1 MDRAGLYQI
10 VVDRTPSKNL
20 VNHMLAVEAIMRGLA
35 GYFHEDADK
44 WGMAG
49 LAHDIDYA
57 ETKDK
62 PNLHSI
68 VGSEQ
73 LHLMGLPEDICYAV
87 RVHNGAHG
95 LPRKSMLDKALYA
108 ADPLSGLIV
117 ACALVRPDR
126 KLAGVDTDFVMVRF
140 KEKRFAA
147 GVNRDQILACQEL
160 GLDVYKFASIALSAM
175 KGIADSIG
183 L

>member
-1 MDRAGLYQI
+1 MDREALYQVI
-10 VVDRTPSKNL
+10 VERTPSRNL

-35 GYFHEDADK
+35 VRFHEDVEK
-44 WGMAG
+44 WGIAG
-49 LAHDIDYA
+49 LVHDIDYA

-62 PNLHSI
+62 PNLHAI

-73 LHLMGLPEDICYAV
+73 LHLMGVSEDICYAV
-87 RVHNGAHG
+87 RVHNPLHG
-95 LPRKSMLDKALYA
+95 LPRKSMMDKALYA

-117 ACALVRPDR
+117 ACALVRPEK
-126 KLAGVDTDFVMVRF
+126 KLDLVDTDFVMLRF

-147 GVNRDQILACQEL
+147 GANRDQMLACQEMGIDL
-160 GLDVYKFASIALSAM
+160 YEFVTIGLRSM
-175 KGIADSIG
+175 KGISTEIG

>member
-1 MDRAGLYQI
+1 MDRDELYQ
-10 VVDRTPSKNL
+10 VVVERAPSRNL

-35 GYFHEDADK
+35 VHFSEDADK
-44 WGMAG
+44 WGLAG
-49 LAHDIDYA
+49 LVHDIDYA

-73 LHLMGLPEDICYAV
+73 LHLMGVPEDICYAV
-87 RVHNGAHG
+87 RVHNGMHG

-117 ACALVRPDR
+117 ACALVRPDK
-126 KLAGVDTDFVMVRF
+126 KLAGVDTDFVMERF

-147 GVNRDQILACQEL
+147 GANRDQILACQEMN
-160 GLDVYKFASIALSAM
+160 LDLYHFVQ
-175 KGIADSIG
+175 IG
-183 L
+183 LASMKQIATEIGL

>member
-1 MDRAGLYQI
+1 MDRSDLFQI
-10 VVDRTPSKNL
+10 IVERVPSKNL

-35 GYFHEDADK
+35 AHFHEDIEK
-44 WGMAG
+44 WGLAG
-49 LAHDIDYA
+49 LVHDIDYA

-73 LHLMGLPEDICYAV
+73 LHLMGVSEDICYAV
-87 RVHNGAHG
+87 RVHNQLHG
-95 LPRKSMLDKALYA
+95 LPRRSLMDKALYA
-108 ADPLSGLIV
+108 ADPVSGLIV
-117 ACALVRPDR
+117 ACALIQPDK
-126 KLAGVDTDFVMVRF
+126 KLTSVDADFVMQRF

-147 GVNRDQILACQEL
+147 GANRDQILACQEM
-160 GLDVYKFASIALSAM
+160 GLDVYGFVRIALRSM
-175 KGIADSIG
+175 KEIAAQIG

>member
-1 MDRAGLYQI
+1 
-10 VVDRTPSKNL
+10 VDRSDLFQVIVERVPSKNL

-35 GYFHEDADK
+35 ALFHEDVEK
-44 WGMAG
+44 WGLAG
-49 LAHDIDYA
+49 LVHDIDYA

-73 LHLMGLPEDICYAV
+73 LHLMGVPEDICYAV
-87 RVHNGAHG
+87 RVHNQLHG
-95 LPRKSMLDKALYA
+95 LPRRSLMDKALYA

-117 ACALVRPDR
+117 ACALIQPDK
-126 KLAGVDTDFVMVRF
+126 KLASVDADFVTQRF

-147 GVNRDQILACQEL
+147 GANRDQILACRDM
-160 GLDVYKFASIALSAM
+160 GLDVYDFLR
-175 KGIADSIG
+175 IG
-183 L
+183 LRSMKEIAAQIGL